1 MAALQRGNKGGFRVL
16 LEDKYDR
23 WAADL
28 LELSKCRKGWLP
40 NRRDAEKLLKQI
52 RQISHDLS
60 VRSSYHNH
68 QPKGD
73 RQ

>member
-1 MAALQRGNKGGFRVL
+1 MATLQRGNKGGFRVL

-28 LELSKCRKGWLP
+28 LELPKCRKGWLP

-52 RQISHDLS
+52 RQVSQSLS
-60 VRSSYHNH
+60 VSANH
-68 QPKGD
+68 QPRGD
-73 RQ
+73 RR